1 MKTDHCALREPSSPY
16 LISALCVLIKAYF
29 TIYLFMEMICFLEM
43 SNSLYH
49 NTYKGK
55 YRYLIEILSKL
66 MND

>member
-1 MKTDHCALREPSSPY
+1 M
-16 LISALCVLIKAYF
+16 
-29 TIYLFMEMICFLEM
+29 YLFMEMICFLEM

-55 YRYLIEILSKL
+55 YKYLIEILSKL